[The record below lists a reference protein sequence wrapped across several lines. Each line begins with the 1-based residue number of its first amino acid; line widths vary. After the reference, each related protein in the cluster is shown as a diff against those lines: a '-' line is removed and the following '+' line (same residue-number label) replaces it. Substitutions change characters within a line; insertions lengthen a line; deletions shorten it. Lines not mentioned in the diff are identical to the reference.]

1 MNNKLLT
8 PAEKDFLITELA
20 NANKI
25 EPSVLRAIVDIESS
39 GTGFYDEKS
48 AFNGKCKVRFEPD
61 YFEKFASSRPY
72 FLPASITT
80 IAAKAQSKFTGRLA
94 YEQAILQSPAAAIK
108 ATSFGL
114 GQIMGFNHE
123 RVGYKSLLEFSQHM
137 EESEYRQLTAFV
149 KFLTSNKQLLQAVQ
163 MKDFKTIALL
173 YNGKNYASRQYD
185 QKLELAYKA
194 LTRRKTNALTPIF
207 YS

>member
-1 MNNKLLT
+1 
-8 PAEKDFLITELA
+8 
-20 NANKI
+20 
-25 EPSVLRAIVDIESS
+25 
-39 GTGFYDEKS
+39 
-48 AFNGKCKVRFEPD
+48 
-61 YFEKFASSRPY
+61 
-72 FLPASITT
+72 
-80 IAAKAQSKFTGRLA
+80 
-94 YEQAILQSPAAAIK
+94 
-108 ATSFGL
+108 
-114 GQIMGFNHE
+114 MGFNHE
-123 RVGYKSLLEFSQHM
+123 RVGYKSLLEFSQDM
-137 EESEYRQLTAFV
+137 EESEYRHLTAFV